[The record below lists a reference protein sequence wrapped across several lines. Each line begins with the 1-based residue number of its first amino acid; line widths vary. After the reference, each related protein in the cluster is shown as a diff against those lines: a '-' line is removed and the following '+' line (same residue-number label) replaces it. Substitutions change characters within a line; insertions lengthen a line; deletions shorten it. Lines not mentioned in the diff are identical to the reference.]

1 MSVVCEGE
9 SVPRLLVAM
18 AGPLNAMAL
27 YMLDTDI
34 VSFALRGIGDVS
46 GRISER
52 KRSQICISAITLAE
66 LRFGA
71 DSRASKRIHRAIDVF
86 VSEVEV
92 LPFDDA
98 AAERFGSVAVTLARA
113 GKPIGQMDTLIA
125 GHALSLGATLV
136 TNNQRHFSNVRGL
149 RLENWA

>member
-1 MSVVCEGE
+1 VRETR
-9 SVPRLLVAM
+9 VPVATVE
-18 AGPLNAMAL
+18 PPDAMAL

-46 GRISER
+46 ARISER
-52 KRSQICISAITLAE
+52 KRSEICISAITLAE

-71 DSRASKRIHRAIDVF
+71 ERRGSKKIHRAVEVF

-98 AAERFGSVAVTLARA
+98 AASRFGTVAVTLARS
-113 GKPIGQMDTLIA
+113 GKPIGQIDTLIA
-125 GHALSLGATLV
+125 AHALSVDATLV
-136 TNNQRHFSNVRGL
+136 TNNQRHFSIVRGL